1 MFQCFHCDAPNFE
14 DCYKIGKYMDCAE
27 NEGACMVEI
36 RERDGK
42 LESVCMGCKQIRAC
56 KAQKGNLSFTF
67 PKATYKTVF

>member
-1 MFQCFHCDAPNFE
+1 
-14 DCYKIGKYMDCAE
+14 MDCAE

-56 KAQKGNLSFTF
+56 KAQKGK
-67 PKATYKTVF
+67 PKFYSRSHDLDHMTQAHDS

>member
-1 MFQCFHCDAPNFE
+1 
-14 DCYKIGKYMDCAE
+14 MDCAE

-56 KAQKGNLSFTF
+56 KAQKGK
-67 PKATYKTVF
+67 PKFYSRSHDLDHMT

>member
-1 MFQCFHCDAPNFE
+1 
-14 DCYKIGKYMDCAE
+14 MDCAE

-56 KAQKGNLSFTF
+56 KAQKGKLSSIIMR
-67 PKATYKTVF
+67 ATYKTVF

>member
-1 MFQCFHCDAPNFE
+1 
-14 DCYKIGKYMDCAE
+14 MDCAE

-56 KAQKGNLSFTF
+56 KAQKGKLAFNTRFHDACSRLI
-67 PKATYKTVF
+67 KII

>member
-1 MFQCFHCDAPNFE
+1 
-14 DCYKIGKYMDCAE
+14 MDCAE

-56 KAQKGNLSFTF
+56 KAQKGNHPSL
-67 PKATYKTVF
+67 